1 MDFLDGVRAQPDYLA
16 ASRAT
21 VAEALDGMDTS
32 VLRRGTTVVLGIG
45 ASGHAAA
52 GFAARLRER
61 GARAYAV
68 SSGDGTAGT
77 VDCYLALSYSG
88 RSRET
93 VELLGGLG
101 RLGGTRIGVT
111 GHPEAPLASVVD
123 RLVPLGSATDT
134 AVSTLSYTA
143 TVQALGM
150 LADHAWG
157 GRSPAW
163 PELPGHAAAMLAD
176 ATLADRIASAFDKV
190 SCVDVVGSGARAGTA
205 GAAAL
210 LLREAAH
217 LPAAGHSLREYLHG
231 PLEVAGPGRG
241 ALIFG
246 DDRALTLAQEM
257 AAWGSP
263 TVLITTA
270 EPAGSRTAR
279 PATPA
284 VSGDADGGP
293 VVIRR
298 PALAGSAGDVLDILP
313 VQLAAAEL
321 AHRAGIP
328 IALRHMPADTKL
340 TAGPGRREHPRDGG
354 GERETADSTASRR
367 RADAAGAGGR
377 RGDGRGRGGDAA
389 AAGGVA

>member
-1 MDFLDGVRAQPDYLA
+1 MEFLDGVRAQPDYLA
-16 ASRAT
+16 ASRAM
-21 VAEALDGMDTS
+21 VAEALDGMDAT

-77 VDCYLALSYSG
+77 ADCYLALSYSG

-93 VELLGGLG
+93 VELLGGLAG
-101 RLGGTRIGVT
+101 LGGTRIGVT

-123 RLVPLGSATDT
+123 RLVALGGATDT

-150 LADHAWG
+150 LADRAWG
-157 GRSPAW
+157 RRQAVW
-163 PELPGHAAAMLAD
+163 AELPGHASALLGD
-176 ATLADRIASAFDKV
+176 DTLADRVASAFAGV
-190 SCVDVVGSGARAGTA
+190 SCVDVVGAGARAGTA

-217 LPAAGHSLREYLHG
+217 VPAAAYSLREYLHG
-231 PLEVAGPGRG
+231 PLEVAGPGHG

-246 DDRALTLAQEM
+246 EARAAALAHEM
-257 AAWGSP
+257 AGWGSP
-263 TVLITTA
+263 TVLVTSD
-270 EPAGSRTAR
+270 PVDAGGA
-279 PATPA
+279 
-284 VSGDADGGP
+284 GGGAP
-293 VVIRR
+293 VVIHR
-298 PALAGSAGDVLDILP
+298 PAVAGPAGDVLDILP

-321 AHRAGIP
+321 ATRAGLP

-340 TAGPGRREHPRDGG
+340 KDAG
-354 GERETADSTASRR
+354 
-367 RADAAGAGGR
+367 
-377 RGDGRGRGGDAA
+377 